1 MFRTAVDKPDKA
13 TKSRIPDINWSANK
27 SSLIWA
33 LLAQIEKD
41 ENYRVLYYSRL
52 QKGWRSQIWATLK
65 TKQNKPYR
73 RVYPVPAAVHH
84 LLQHNAIPEDI

>member
-1 MFRTAVDKPDKA
+1 MQLPHTHLTLSTFKLTVMPRTAADKPDKA

-41 ENYRVLYYSRL
+41 ENYRVLYGKKDVSEVSISISSSG
-52 QKGWRSQIWATLK
+52 K
-65 TKQNKPYR
+65 
-73 RVYPVPAAVHH
+73 
-84 LLQHNAIPEDI
+84 

>member
-1 MFRTAVDKPDKA
+1 MPRTAADKPDKA

-41 ENYRVLYYSRL
+41 ENYQVLYGKKDVSEVSISIYSAR
-52 QKGWRSQIWATLK
+52 K
-65 TKQNKPYR
+65 
-73 RVYPVPAAVHH
+73 
-84 LLQHNAIPEDI
+84 E

>member
-1 MFRTAVDKPDKA
+1 MPRTAANKPDKT

-41 ENYRVLYYSRL
+41 ENYQVL
-52 QKGWRSQIWATLK
+52 
-65 TKQNKPYR
+65 
-73 RVYPVPAAVHH
+73 
-84 LLQHNAIPEDI
+84 